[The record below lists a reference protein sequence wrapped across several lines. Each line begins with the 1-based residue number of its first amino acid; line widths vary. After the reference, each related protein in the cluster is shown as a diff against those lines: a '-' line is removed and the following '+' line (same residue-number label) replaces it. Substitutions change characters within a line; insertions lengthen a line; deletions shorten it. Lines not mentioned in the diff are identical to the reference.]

1 MSFKRI
7 FLALMLPVLLV
18 TAYFWLVLHWSYSSG
33 ERAGWIQKLSDK
45 GWVCKTWEGEL
56 ALVSMPGAA

>member
-33 ERAGWIQKLSDK
+33 ERAGWIQKLS
-45 GWVCKTWEGEL
+45 GTITPSPL
-56 ALVSMPGAA
+56 